1 MEEQEEIRER
11 IDEQE
16 LAKKNAAI
24 TKEKQKISKLF
35 AKIDKNKRD
44 VVEKLIE
51 NVAFMS
57 ITLDELKEDI
67 KISAEN
73 LSAIKKGMK
82 GVTSESGGTA
92 YAYFSDL
99 DMTIAGKT
107 GSAQTGVGDEA
118 HGWFAGFAPYNDPEI
133 AVVVLIEKA
142 GSGGYTAETAKKII
156 KEYFGMNSE
165 EVNEN
170 KEAQSSLQS
179 VR

>member
-67 KISAEN
+67 KIYGVKETYMNGSNQFGFKESIESKTYN
-73 LSAIKKGMK
+73 TMLKNYMNAIKQLIDLLPDEEKKNTGEDLLK
-82 GVTSESGGTA
+82 FIASG
-92 YAYFSDL
+92 
-99 DMTIAGKT
+99 
-107 GSAQTGVGDEA
+107 
-118 HGWFAGFAPYNDPEI
+118 
-133 AVVVLIEKA
+133 
-142 GSGGYTAETAKKII
+142 KK
-156 KEYFGMNSE
+156 
-165 EVNEN
+165 
-170 KEAQSSLQS
+170 
-179 VR
+179 

>member
-57 ITLDELKEDI
+57 ITLDDLKEDI
-67 KISAEN
+67 KIYGVKETYMNGSNQFGFKESIESKTYNAMLKN
-73 LSAIKKGMK
+73 YMNAIKQLIDLLPDEEKKNAGEDLLK
-82 GVTSESGGTA
+82 FIASG
-92 YAYFSDL
+92 
-99 DMTIAGKT
+99 
-107 GSAQTGVGDEA
+107 
-118 HGWFAGFAPYNDPEI
+118 
-133 AVVVLIEKA
+133 
-142 GSGGYTAETAKKII
+142 KK
-156 KEYFGMNSE
+156 
-165 EVNEN
+165 
-170 KEAQSSLQS
+170 
-179 VR
+179 

>member
-57 ITLDELKEDI
+57 ITLDDLKEDI
-67 KISAEN
+67 KIYGVKETYMNGSNQFGFKESIESKTYN
-73 LSAIKKGMK
+73 TMLKNYMKAI
-82 GVTSESGGTA
+82 
-92 YAYFSDL
+92 L
-99 DMTIAGKT
+99 
-107 GSAQTGVGDEA
+107 
-118 HGWFAGFAPYNDPEI
+118 
-133 AVVVLIEKA
+133 
-142 GSGGYTAETAKKII
+142 
-156 KEYFGMNSE
+156 
-165 EVNEN
+165 
-170 KEAQSSLQS
+170 
-179 VR
+179 